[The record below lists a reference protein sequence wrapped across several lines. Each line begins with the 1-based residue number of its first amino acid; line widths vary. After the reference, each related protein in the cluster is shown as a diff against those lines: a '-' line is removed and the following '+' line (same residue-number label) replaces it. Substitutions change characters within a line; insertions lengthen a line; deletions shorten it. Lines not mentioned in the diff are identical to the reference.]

1 MHYICW
7 KHFKLLWLSRG
18 FQLYQLLAH
27 LCWTEPK
34 KRKNKSHFKGTLRH
48 FLLLVALRS
57 NVLIS
62 MLVVNMDVY
71 NAGRS
76 TYWVKHM
83 DMEDRLQKPSCSWG
97 ITGWLYQLPFLWK
110 AFSRAWGGLHQLGA
124 IRSSLPLS
132 SPQSKLVSSAKYSSS
147 WQSQCTLSIFSRV
160 LHCWTFQK
168 VTICFHF
175 SLMMFYLTCC
185 CKKMN
190 VECPGC

>member
-34 KRKNKSHFKGTLRH
+34 KRKNKSHFKGTPRH
-48 FLLLVALRS
+48 FVLLVALRS
-57 NVLIS
+57 NVLVS

-71 NAGRS
+71 NAARS
-76 TYWVKHM
+76 TYWVRNK
-83 DMEDRLQKPSCSWG
+83 DMEDRWHEKPSPAAGG
-97 ITGWLYQLPFLWK
+97 ITDWLFYEKP
-110 AFSRAWGGLHQLGA
+110 SPGPGA
-124 IRSSLPLS
+124 DSISSLPLS
-132 SPQSKLVSSAKYSSS
+132 SPQSKLLSSAKYSSS

-160 LHCWTFQK
+160 FHCWTFQK

-185 CKKMN
+185 GKKMN